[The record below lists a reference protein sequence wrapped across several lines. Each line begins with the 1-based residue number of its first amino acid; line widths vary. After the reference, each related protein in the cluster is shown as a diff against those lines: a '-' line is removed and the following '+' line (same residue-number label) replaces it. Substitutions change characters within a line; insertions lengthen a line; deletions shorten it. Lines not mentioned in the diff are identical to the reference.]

1 MSNLNPAPSGAS
13 QPTLNQAGINRV
25 RQVLVT
31 TVLIGALLFVSA
43 GRLDWLSAWVL
54 LALVILTL
62 ITAGIYL
69 VRKSPDVMN
78 ERGKGV
84 AGGKTWDRVLAPVCS
99 VFVFVIYVVAGFDA
113 GRFQWS
119 VMSWPCRSWVAL
131 AICWETCGCTGRCS
145 RLSFASSGHSS
156 VAIPL

>member
-54 LALVILTL
+54 LALVILNRL
-62 ITAGIYL
+62 
-69 VRKSPDVMN
+69 
-78 ERGKGV
+78 
-84 AGGKTWDRVLAPVCS
+84 C
-99 VFVFVIYVVAGFDA
+99 VIGTE
-113 GRFQWS
+113 
-119 VMSWPCRSWVAL
+119 P
-131 AICWETCGCTGRCS
+131 
-145 RLSFASSGHSS
+145 
-156 VAIPL
+156 